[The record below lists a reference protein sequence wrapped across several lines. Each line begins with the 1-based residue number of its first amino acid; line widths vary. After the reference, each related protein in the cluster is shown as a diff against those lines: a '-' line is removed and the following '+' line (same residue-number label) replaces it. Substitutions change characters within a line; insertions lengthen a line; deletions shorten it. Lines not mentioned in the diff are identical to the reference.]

1 MASEQRPCFVKNVG
15 SKALF
20 HRWAEVSQ
28 IVPPALTVGGHT
40 GGVVKDVMALV
51 ELEGGDVCM
60 VNASQIRFLDSE
72 RHFMHFDFG
81 EEGEK

>member
-1 MASEQRPCFVKNVG
+1 MEREKRPCLVKRDG
-15 SKALF
+15 KRAIF

-28 IVPPALTVGGHT
+28 IVPPALTVGGHG

-60 VNASQIRFLDSE
+60 VHASEIRFLDSE
-72 RHFMHFDFG
+72 RHFVQFNFG
-81 EEGEK
+81 EEGEG